1 MDPGKSAAPQ
11 SPYPLANAARSY
23 EGVIRGCVLIRS
35 ASGVVAW
42 PLAAASWRSEQR
54 TALIS
59 ATVQDRPKQA
69 VNDVAGVRQRRA
81 RRYLEPYRGI
91 ETLARDA
98 GDVAILLTNRS
109 GSVSCSTTTFW
120 PG

>member
-59 ATVQDRPKQA
+59 ATVRDRPKQA
-69 VNDVAGVRQRRA
+69 VNDVAGVRQRCP
-81 RRYLEPYRGI
+81 RRSPEPYRGI

-98 GDVAILLTNRS
+98 GRS
-109 GSVSCSTTTFW
+109 CHFAYEPIGL
-120 PG
+120 GLM